1 MTKLVKLYSII
12 ENSRENSGDWYLFHA
27 GDKYDVVA
35 KKTRKLFRF
44 SIKFIIFA

>member
-1 MTKLVKLYSII
+1 MALGNNGNWYLFH
-12 ENSRENSGDWYLFHA
+12 SRNRGDWYLFHA